1 MEDLTTGSI
10 SRHLLK
16 TTSFML
22 VTMVFQTL
30 YFLVDLY
37 WVGRLGK
44 EAIAGVGI
52 AGNLTFI
59 VLAITQMLAVGT
71 TTLISHAA
79 GRKEREQAQQVL
91 TQSLLLAAFIGA
103 LFLIVVTALRESYV
117 GSLSPDSVSAA
128 AANSYLSWFIP
139 AMALQFPMVVMA
151 AALRGTGN
159 FKPGMVVQTATVIIN
174 IVLAPALM
182 FGWIGTPQMGVAG
195 AGLASFVAIIVGT
208 IWLAYYFF
216 DAASYLKLH
225 PHFKPNAS
233 TWAQVLK
240 IGLPAGVEF
249 AFIAV
254 YLFVVYT
261 VSRPF
266 GAAAQAGF
274 GIGQRITQAGFMPVV
289 ALGFAVAPVAGQN
302 FGARKADRVLE
313 TFKRAALMAASIM
326 ALFTIPCVFA
336 GEAMIRFF
344 SSDPAVIAV
353 GAEYLRLIS
362 WSLAAGG
369 VVFVNGSIFQA
380 MGNTIPPL
388 IASFVRILV
397 VAIPAILLSRMAGFE
412 LRWIWYLSVAAT
424 MMQLTMNLLLLRR
437 ELRIRLAFQSSAFD
451 AASAAVAR
459 QCLCL
464 LRRLRCGL
472 SIAATHIIQ
481 GDGHALRRAQGLQI
495 RCRSDGR
502 RFGRGCNGRNTRR
515 AVLDDGQPRPSGQ
528 RAERAAELAHDE
540 RGLRVHQIFEA
551 LADQP
556 GQCERPA
563 DGLGAG
569 ARRDAGRRTERP
581 RKRAES
587 AHRQW
592 VHVHQRRLGHALQD
606 RRAQRRKRRARLGDR
621 SGRCSTRATSRA
633 RAASRCGKTSSS
645 RTSPTDA

>member
-10 SRHLLK
+10 SRHLLR

-37 WVGRLGK
+37 WVGRLGR

-71 TTLISHAA
+71 TTLISHAT
-79 GRKEREQAQQVL
+79 GRKERERAQQVL
-91 TQSLLLAAFIGA
+91 TQSLLLAAFIGGVFHIA
-103 LFLIVVTALRESYV
+103 VTVLRESYV
-117 GSLSPDSVSAA
+117 TALSPDPVSAEA
-128 AANSYLSWFIP
+128 ASSYLSWFIS

-174 IVLAPALM
+174 IVLAPVLM
-182 FGWIGTPQMGVAG
+182 FGWAGTEPMGVAG
-195 AGLASFVAIIVGT
+195 AGLASFIAIIVGT
-208 IWLAYYFF
+208 MWLAYYFF
-216 DAASYLKLH
+216 DTASYLRLH
-225 PHFKPNAS
+225 PQLTPNAS
-233 TWAQVLK
+233 MWGEVLK

-274 GIGQRITQAGFMPVV
+274 GIGQRITQAGFMPIV

-302 FGARKADRVLE
+302 FGARKAERVLE
-313 TFKRAALMAASIM
+313 TFKRAALMAASVM
-326 ALFTIPCVFA
+326 ALFTIPCIFA
-336 GEAMIRFF
+336 GEAMIRVF
-344 SSDPAVIAV
+344 SSDPAVVAV

-388 IASFVRILV
+388 IASFARILV

-424 MMQLTMNLLLLRR
+424 VLQLTMNLILLRR
-437 ELRIRLAFQSSAFD
+437 EFRIRLAF
-451 AASAAVAR
+451 
-459 QCLCL
+459 
-464 LRRLRCGL
+464 
-472 SIAATHIIQ
+472 
-481 GDGHALRRAQGLQI
+481 
-495 RCRSDGR
+495 
-502 RFGRGCNGRNTRR
+502 
-515 AVLDDGQPRPSGQ
+515 
-528 RAERAAELAHDE
+528 
-540 RGLRVHQIFEA
+540 
-551 LADQP
+551 
-556 GQCERPA
+556 
-563 DGLGAG
+563 
-569 ARRDAGRRTERP
+569 
-581 RKRAES
+581 
-587 AHRQW
+587 
-592 VHVHQRRLGHALQD
+592 
-606 RRAQRRKRRARLGDR
+606 
-621 SGRCSTRATSRA
+621 
-633 RAASRCGKTSSS
+633 
-645 RTSPTDA
+645 